1 MENESTTVPLHH
13 PDAFEMT
20 SFIVQGLIVSVA
32 ISVFLETLARDY
44 VAPSSLSSP
53 PNRGVHEDLPA
64 A

>member
-44 VAPSSLSSP
+44 VAVIIPGDIGYFTLVTVFAP
-53 PNRGVHEDLPA
+53 
-64 A
+64 